1 MKKTLL
7 IITALLFITSTVIPQ
22 SKVNINNLVE
32 YGGKMFKQDDDK
44 PYTGSVFDLYKSTGE
59 KKLEGRYRSGL
70 KDGKWSFW
78 NKNGQKDY
86 EKTYKDG
93 IEVEKTEWTYYHGR
107 KQEIT
112 YKYGEEDGLETEWW
126 ENGQKAA
133 EGTLKDGKNKIQ
145 RMEEKII
152 CII

>member
-1 MKKTLL
+1 MKQTLL

-22 SKVNINNLVE
+22 SKANINNLVE

-78 NKNGQKDY
+78 NKNGQKQF
-86 EKTYKDG
+86 EGAFKNW
-93 IEVEKTEWTYYHGR
+93 EWN
-107 KQEIT
+107 
-112 YKYGEEDGLETEWW
+112 GLLTRHNK
-126 ENGQKAA
+126 NGK
-133 EGTLKDGKNKIQ
+133 LWS
-145 RMEEKII
+145 EEKIYENGKLVSEKE
-152 CII
+152 